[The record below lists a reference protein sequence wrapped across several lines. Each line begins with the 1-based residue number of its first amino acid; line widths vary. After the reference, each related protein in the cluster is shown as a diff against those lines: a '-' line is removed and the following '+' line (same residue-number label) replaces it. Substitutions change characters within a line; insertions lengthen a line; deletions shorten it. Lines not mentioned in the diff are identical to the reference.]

1 MKKNF
6 DSKSKIEYIDRED
19 AVNPKVEREMK
30 LKRAKNRRVMATL
43 DRIFGFMLVTVLV
56 LGCAGLGLVYV
67 LERGPSESLTN
78 MFVRTMQET
87 RRFDFMANLFLTESE
102 VAELRSTQ
110 SADTIK
116 NFDSSLVKIGSADA
130 DTSDTPVVY
139 AEDEDGDG
147 IILEQISSGGYS
159 GYLITVLD
167 PKRVILGAPDNYGS
181 VGLTLE
187 EMVNKYDALGG
198 INAGGF
204 QDNGGTGLGGVPEG
218 LTLVDGKSVGKTDD
232 TSIFIGFDDDGLM
245 YVGYYDL
252 YGAEMHGIHNGVSFG
267 PILIMNGEPADPNSF
282 QSGVNPRTAIGQRAD
297 GAVLMLVIDGR
308 QVHSMG
314 ATYADC
320 QSIMLDHGA
329 VNAINMDGGSSTSMY
344 FDGEYVNRNSSQH
357 GARPLPSAWLF
368 K

>member
-1 MKKNF
+1 MNKNF
-6 DSKSKIEYIDRED
+6 DSKGKNEYIDRETTE
-19 AVNPKVEREMK
+19 NPTVEREKK
-30 LKRAKNRRVMATL
+30 LKRAKNRRVMAAL

-67 LERGPSESLTN
+67 LERGPSESLTS
-78 MFVRTMQET
+78 MFVRTMEET
-87 RRFDFMANLFLTESE
+87 RRFGFMANIFLTESE
-102 VAELRSTQ
+102 VAELGAKQ

-116 NFDSSLVKIGSADA
+116 DFDSSLVKIGSADA
-130 DTSDTPVVY
+130 ATTDTAATY

-147 IILEQISSGGYS
+147 IIFEEISGSGYT

-167 PKRVILGAPDNYGS
+167 PKRIILGAPDNYGS

-204 QDNGGTGLGGVPEG
+204 QDDGGTGLGGVPEG
-218 LTLVDGKSVGKTDD
+218 LTLVDGESVGKTDD

-245 YVGYYDL
+245 YVGYFDAWS
-252 YGAEMHGIHNGVSFG
+252 AEQNGIHNGVSFG
-267 PILIMNGEPADPNSF
+267 PILIMNGEPVDSSALP
-282 QSGVNPRTAIGQRAD
+282 SGVNPRTSIGQRAD

-320 QSIMLDHGA
+320 QSIMLSHGA
-329 VNAINMDGGSSTSMY
+329 INAINMDGGSSTSMY
-344 FDGEYVNRNSSQH
+344 YDGEYVNRNSSQH